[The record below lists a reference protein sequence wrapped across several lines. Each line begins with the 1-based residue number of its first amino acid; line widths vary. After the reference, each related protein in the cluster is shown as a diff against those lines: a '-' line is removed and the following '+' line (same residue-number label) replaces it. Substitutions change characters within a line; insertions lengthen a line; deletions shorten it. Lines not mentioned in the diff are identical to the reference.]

1 MSMGM
6 MDSGMVA
13 AAAMR
18 ILIKAGERLD
28 FLRYPF
34 LSFEYGF
41 FSMSGVF
48 IYHIYVYM
56 DAFAWW
62 SGIAC

>member
-6 MDSGMVA
+6 MDSGMVVA
-13 AAAMR
+13 AVTR
-18 ILIKAGERLD
+18 ILIKAGER
-28 FLRYPF
+28 FNFQRYPF
-34 LSFEYGF
+34 LSFECGF

-48 IYHIYVYM
+48 LYHIYVCM

-62 SGIAC
+62 SGIA